1 MDDLEPLPP
10 ARLAAYLDRIEA
22 RHPAAPTAGALRDL
36 QLGHLRT
43 VPFENLSIH
52 LGEDVPLDTGAIL
65 GKLLDRRRGGFC
77 YELNGGFALLLRTLG
92 FRVRLLEGRVYGS
105 DGVPGIPYDHL
116 ALQVEAEDG
125 SRWLADVG
133 FGDHA
138 HHPLSLDDRDDQKD
152 PAGVFGVQDADGGED
167 AFGDLDVLRDGKPQL
182 RLARR
187 PRALADF
194 VTGAWWHRTSPASPF
209 TRGPVCSRLT
219 ATGRVTLR
227 DRTLITTRD
236 GERAEDALGTD
247 AEVLAAYRE
256 LFGIGLDRLPVPL
269 HPRGPQPG

>member
-1 MDDLEPLPP
+1 MESQEPLTP
-10 ARLAAYLDRIEA
+10 ARLAAYLDRIGA
-22 RHPAAPTAGALRDL
+22 RRLAAPTAGALRDL
-36 QLGHLRT
+36 QVRHLHT

-52 LGEDVPLDTGAIL
+52 LGEDVSLDAGAIL

-77 YELNGGFALLLRTLG
+77 YELNGAFALLLRTLG
-92 FRVRLLEGRVYGS
+92 YRVRLLEGRVYGR
-105 DGVPGIPYDHL
+105 DGAPGIPYDHL

-138 HHPLSLDDRDDQKD
+138 HHPLGLDDRDDQKD
-152 PAGVFGVQDADGGED
+152 PAGVFRIQDTTDGC
-167 AFGDLDVLRDGKPQL
+167 GDLDVLRDGRPGL

-194 VTGAWWHRTSPASPF
+194 VTGAWWHRTSPASHF
-209 TRGPVCSRLT
+209 TRGPVCSRL
-219 ATGRVTLR
+219 APAGRVTLR
-227 DRTLITTRD
+227 DRTLITTGD
-236 GERAEDALGTD
+236 GGRTEYTLGTD
-247 AEVLAAYRE
+247 AEVLAAYRDH
-256 LFGIGLDRLPVPL
+256 FGITLDRLPVPI